1 MHGAIAVVVEFEC
14 LHVVLASSYVESLH
28 DFKVRLDIIH
38 SLLRC

>member
-14 LHVVLASSYVESLH
+14 LHVESLH